1 MLESRRHP
9 GRRIAR
15 HHCSLHTSK
24 QGRQS
29 QRSRGPRPCGE
40 VMSEMSFGCN
50 PAWMIFFGLR
60 WLDNHKQTKRLFRRK
75 RPMWNRMILWW
86 QWIEWLQLRDET
98 SWGRFFLRRITRGDW
113 KEKKPS
119 GKLQAPKRPNGW
131 NVKIMISKFGIFLS
145 SEKLMFRWTVSKLQG
160 YSPSTWFIIQLFR
173 CLDSRKRHQPEPG
186 TRFCHPFFCHL
197 DVSRAFSTGQKKPNH
212 LHSLELTSRIYTCQ
226 ATK

>member
-1 MLESRRHP
+1 MPLMTFHYVTMYWEGLKSSKKYREIFQSVFLKSGEKSGKNSDRPERPLHHQPHNTLFVQKKKKGLYPHLWIARMLESRRHP

-98 SWGRFFLRRITRGDW
+98 SWGRFFF
-113 KEKKPS
+113 KEDN
-119 GKLQAPKRPNGW
+119 KRW
-131 NVKIMISKFGIFLS
+131 LKR
-145 SEKLMFRWTVSKLQG
+145 EKTV
-160 YSPSTWFIIQLFR
+160 R
-173 CLDSRKRHQPEPG
+173 E
-186 TRFCHPFFCHL
+186 
-197 DVSRAFSTGQKKPNH
+197 ATGP
-212 LHSLELTSRIYTCQ
+212 
-226 ATK
+226 